1 MASVWTVRRSATDHK
16 VSGLSGGIGRLW
28 NVDPVLI
35 RVGFVLLTFAGGI
48 GLVLYVA
55 GWLMV
60 PLEGRDRSRLDDLL
74 PQTRHWSRELRIGIV
89 AVICLLCIGA
99 SSWVVP
105 FGLAAAAV
113 LAAVWY
119 FGYYKH
125 RTPRPLAADKDGHQS
140 AAAQPGEEPQFFD
153 YAGPPTPF
161 TQAARVWQER
171 IIAER
176 RARTAGGDPAA
187 TDIWHAAPVDMPRSA
202 VTPDSEPQPGTYPPA
217 GPGPDP
223 YRAAFLSDP
232 DPVGL
237 YPPPDD
243 SDGVSPRAA
252 RRLRRRP
259 ARRLGLVT
267 LVVLG
272 LVLTGL
278 GMASAAGMAVS
289 VSGYLAA
296 CLLVLGIALLAGTT
310 YGRPPGAALAA
321 VLVALAMITS
331 LVVARPAVAGKSLG
345 IRTVD
350 YSAASV
356 MPTHDRLSLGQL
368 TVNLSDLTLH
378 QDRTYRARVDTGQL
392 RVMLPKHVRTSV
404 HAKVGHGQ
412 LRMRGQTQSGSSD
425 VREHFT
431 VEPASAH
438 PGQHQPRLTLVLRVD
453 RGQLEVTR

>member
-1 MASVWTVRRSATDHK
+1 MASVWAIRRSTTDHK
-16 VSGLSGGIGRLW
+16 VSGLGGGIGQQW

-48 GLVLYVA
+48 GLVLYAA

-60 PLEGRDRSRLDDLL
+60 PLEGRELSRLDDLL
-74 PQTRHWSRELRIGIV
+74 PQTRRWSRELRIGIV

-125 RTPRPLAADKDGHQS
+125 RSPQSSQDDGRPVAT
-140 AAAQPGEEPQFFD
+140 QPGEDPQFFD
-153 YAGPPTPF
+153 YPGPPTPF
-161 TQAARVWQER
+161 TQAARAWQER
-171 IIAER
+171 IVAER
-176 RARTAGGDPAA
+176 RARTPSQDSAADYGDWQPPTAAG
-187 TDIWHAAPVDMPRSA
+187 WHASADDEPVADTS
-202 VTPDSEPQPGTYPPA
+202 PPTTTD
-217 GPGPDP
+217 PGPDP

-237 YPPPDD
+237 YANPEEP
-243 SDGVSPRAA
+243 GVVSPRAT

-278 GMASAAGMAVS
+278 GVASAAGIAVS

-296 CLLVLGIALLAGTT
+296 CLLVIGIALLAGTR

-321 VLVALAMITS
+321 VLLALAMVTS
-331 LVVARPAVAGKSLG
+331 LVAARPAVAGKSLG
-345 IRTVD
+345 IRTAD
-350 YSAASV
+350 YATAGV
-356 MPTHDRLSLGQL
+356 MPAHNRLDLGQL
-368 TVNLSDLTLH
+368 TVNLSDLTLTK
-378 QDRTYRARVDTGQL
+378 DRTYRAWVGTGQL
-392 RVMLPKHVRTSV
+392 RVILPRQVRTSV
-404 HAKVGHGQ
+404 RAHVGNGQ
-412 LRMRGQTQSGSSD
+412 LRMSGQTRSGSSD
-425 VREHFT
+425 LEKHIT
-431 VEPASAH
+431 VEPAGERH
-438 PGQHQPRLTLVLRVD
+438 GQHRPTLTLLLRVQ